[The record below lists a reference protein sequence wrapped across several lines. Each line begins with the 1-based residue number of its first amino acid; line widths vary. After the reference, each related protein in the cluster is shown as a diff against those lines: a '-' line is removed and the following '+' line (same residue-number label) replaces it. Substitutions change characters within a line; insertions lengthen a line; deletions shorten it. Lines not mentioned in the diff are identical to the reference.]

1 MAPCGAGDPFDCGRR
16 ARKSRWKAAPAQ
28 NRRGS
33 SCWFRKSRCC
43 GLGTL
48 RDCSLAAAS
57 VACSALALTNA
68 ALAKPTA
75 TVALANPAIVIAASV
90 ASQSAA
96 AVALAATAV
105 ALSPPPGHHH
115 RHRHRPRRHGLRH
128 PLPGRRRRRL
138 RLRLR
143 LCRRCPARSVR
154 LRRPRRPRHCRG
166 TRRTSLSFSIAP
178 LIETVRSVCGTLWFS
193 LRFWLKAP
201 HKRQI
206 FSRGCRPAPR
216 GGPRSAFFTIPG
228 VSGAHF
234 GSTTDGGEINSN
246 GDEESVTRPLGL
258 AQSLPYP
265 GGRPPSVRGR
275 RMLSRCSGRS
285 RRCTGSHTRPPG

>member
-16 ARKSRWKAAPAQ
+16 ARKSRWK
-28 NRRGS
+28 
-33 SCWFRKSRCC
+33 SRA
-43 GLGTL
+43 GAESTRLVVLVPQITVLQAWDTL

-57 VACSALALTNA
+57 IACSTLALANA
-68 ALAKPTA
+68 ALAKPTG
-75 TVALANPAIVIAASV
+75 TVALANPAIVIAATV
-90 ASQSAA
+90 ISQSAA

-143 LCRRCPARSVR
+143 LCRRCPARLVR
-154 LRRPRRPRHCRG
+154 LRRPRLPRHCRG
-166 TRRTSLSFSIAP
+166 TRRLSHSIAP
-178 LIETVRSVCGTLWFS
+178 HRDGVRSVCGTSWFS
-193 LRFWLKAP
+193 LRFCLKAP

-216 GGPRSAFFTIPG
+216 GGPRSAFFTIPA

-234 GSTTDGGEINSN
+234 GSTTVLFTVGG
-246 GDEESVTRPLGL
+246 
-258 AQSLPYP
+258 
-265 GGRPPSVRGR
+265 
-275 RMLSRCSGRS
+275 
-285 RRCTGSHTRPPG
+285 